1 MAGNISLEERLSD
14 LSADETQPLDLN
26 SFKRM
31 KRNQTLSV
39 IFVAV
44 LGVLIVVFGFW
55 KLGDSLQVP
64 FPGGD
69 KKYDPDNKIVVETE
83 EIKSADEEDPQ
94 VLKQRDTDQD
104 GLSDFDELY
113 IYQTSP
119 YLADTDSDGMTDIDE
134 IKNQGD
140 PTCPSGQNCFRT
152 VDLYEQEQKQL
163 EQKEEVTLSVVQI
176 RALLLQTG
184 QFTVEQLDLF
194 SDDELMAFYQEILD
208 ANPELK
214 KVATEV
220 EMPTEPQDGMAAV
233 VPAENLTSE
242 QIRDLL
248 RQQGISESDIA
259 LISDEDLQKLY
270 KEAFS
275 KAKEAMDQ

>member
-1 MAGNISLEERLSD
+1 MAGNISLKERLSD
-14 LSADETQPLDLN
+14 LSTDETQPLDLN

-39 IFVAV
+39 VFVAV
-44 LGVLIVVFGFW
+44 LGVLIVFFGFW

-69 KKYDPDNKIVVETE
+69 QKYDPNSKVVIETE
-83 EIKSADEEDPQ
+83 EIKAASEEDPQ

-134 IKNQGD
+134 IKNQED

-152 VDLYEQEQKQL
+152 VDLYEQEQKEL
-163 EQKEEVTLSVVQI
+163 EQKESSALSVVQI

-184 QFTVEQLDLF
+184 QFTVGQLDLF
-194 SDDELMAFYQEILD
+194 SNDEIKAFYQEILD
-208 ANPELK
+208 SNPELK
-214 KVATEV
+214 KVASEV
-220 EMPTEPQDGMAAV
+220 EMPTEPQNGVTSV
-233 VPAENLTSE
+233 VEAEHLNPE

-248 RQQGISESDIA
+248 RQQGVSESDID

-270 KEAFS
+270 QEAFS
-275 KAKEAMDQ
+275 LAKEKMDQ